1 MSDIRFILG
10 GARSGKSSYAEKL
23 ATETGLPVSY
33 IATAQVYDDEFKMRV
48 QHHKDRR
55 PASWALVEE
64 PHHLT
69 EALARIAAPNQ
80 CVIVD
85 CLTLWLAQWI
95 CADCN
100 PPRNSSWQSER
111 DAFLKLSP
119 NVSGTIIL
127 VSNEVG
133 MGIVPLGEINRQ
145 FQDEQGRV
153 NQAVAKIADKVC
165 FIAAGLPI
173 NLKG

>member
-1 MSDIRFILG
+1 MSDMRLVLG
-10 GARSGKSSYAEKL
+10 GARSGKSNYAEKL
-23 ATETGLPVSY
+23 ATKMTLPVTY
-33 IATAQVYDDEFKMRV
+33 IATAQVYDDAFKARI

-64 PHHLT
+64 PHHLAD
-69 EALARIAAPNQ
+69 ALARVASPNQ
-80 CVIVD
+80 CVIID

-100 PPRNSSWQSER
+100 PPKNLSWQSEH
-111 DAFLKLSP
+111 DAFLKLLP
-119 NVSGTIIL
+119 NLAGTIIL

-145 FQDEQGRV
+145 FQDEQGRL
-153 NQAVAKIADKVC
+153 NQAVAAIADKVC

-173 NLKG
+173 MLKG